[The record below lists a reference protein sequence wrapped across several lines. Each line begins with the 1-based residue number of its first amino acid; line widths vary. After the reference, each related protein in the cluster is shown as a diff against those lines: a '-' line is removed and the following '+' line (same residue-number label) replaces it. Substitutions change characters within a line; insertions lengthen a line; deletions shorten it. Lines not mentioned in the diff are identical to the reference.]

1 MRSESILNEIYNTFD
16 KSRLDPILST
26 FKSNE
31 MLYEFY
37 HKRIFELIS
46 NSLQNEQEKRIQFL
60 EEENKQLNSIND
72 ELKGKI
78 SQVQECY
85 QSLTKENSDT
95 LANIASIESE
105 IKRKNEENEKMN
117 ILLNKLHNQN
127 EELHLQLE
135 HISNENSKLN
145 DKINELAHIAMIKEN
160 EIKEKNEQINFFK
173 ENITTIKAKQG
184 DMSESL
190 EGMIQQNYELKTEL
204 DNKNNDL
211 NELVN
216 KIESLKLDFQAKGEE
231 INKEVERLRNEN
243 ENVLKVKIQALKN
256 KLREKIAIINKMNEE
271 HNINTSN
278 SIPTN

>member
-1 MRSESILNEIYNTFD
+1 
-16 KSRLDPILST
+16 
-26 FKSNE
+26 
-31 MLYEFY
+31 
-37 HKRIFELIS
+37 
-46 NSLQNEQEKRIQFL
+46 
-60 EEENKQLNSIND
+60 
-72 ELKGKI
+72 
-78 SQVQECY
+78 
-85 QSLTKENSDT
+85 
-95 LANIASIESE
+95 
-105 IKRKNEENEKMN
+105 MN
-117 ILLNKLHNQN
+117 ILLKKLHNQN

-216 KIESLKLDFQAKGEE
+216 KIESLKLDLQAKGEE

-271 HNINTSN
+271 HNINTTN